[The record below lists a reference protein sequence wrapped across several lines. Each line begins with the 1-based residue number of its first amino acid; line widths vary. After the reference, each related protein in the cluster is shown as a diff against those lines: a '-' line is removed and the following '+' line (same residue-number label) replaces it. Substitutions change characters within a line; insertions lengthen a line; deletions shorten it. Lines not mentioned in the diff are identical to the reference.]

1 MSVSHTLIKEWWG
14 PRWPHMSPHP
24 LLLPLSPHLPS
35 FYLSCDDGGGGNG
48 EEWPPAISLLHA
60 LAGRP
65 ESSPSS
71 FPPVVA
77 LVPDGRH
84 PLPFSLMTAGRR
96 GGSGATTFTSTPQ
109 RRLAGAAHRSDNDDR
124 GCGGA
129 SAGLDV
135 LCSSEDE
142 APSTYIPMAAFL
154 TSSTNSSSVNQ
165 TMAWKTESWTT
176 VSIIFVWQLA
186 SCMRL
191 ASGCRINWIACC
203 VRVRCG

>member
-96 GGSGATTFTSTPQ
+96 GGSGATTFTSAHSDSLPAS
-109 RRLAGAAHRSDNDDR
+109 LAAA
-124 GCGGA
+124 
-129 SAGLDV
+129 
-135 LCSSEDE
+135 
-142 APSTYIPMAAFL
+142 T
-154 TSSTNSSSVNQ
+154 T
-165 TMAWKTESWTT
+165 TT
-176 VSIIFVWQLA
+176 VDATAAAKRRRRRRPRRSAAPGSAEWNPHAGGSSKPPPAAEEEEEETMTVGRADCRRVAAARGRELKA
-186 SCMRL
+186 SPHR
-191 ASGCRINWIACC
+191 
-203 VRVRCG
+203 

>member
-77 LVPDGRH
+77 LVP
-84 PLPFSLMTAGRR
+84 
-96 GGSGATTFTSTPQ
+96 
-109 RRLAGAAHRSDNDDR
+109 
-124 GCGGA
+124 
-129 SAGLDV
+129 
-135 LCSSEDE
+135 
-142 APSTYIPMAAFL
+142 FL
-154 TSSTNSSSVNQ
+154 TSSTNSSSVQRETDDGLEDGELDN
-165 TMAWKTESWTT
+165 
-176 VSIIFVWQLA
+176 
-186 SCMRL
+186 C
-191 ASGCRINWIACC
+191 
-203 VRVRCG
+203 